1 MPGVSQP
8 RPATDP
14 ARIRVIARGVDPAI
28 FDPDGVTAERVIR
41 LSGAWR
47 VPDGQPTI
55 MLPGRLT
62 RWKGQGVAIDAL
74 ARMRNRDALLGLVGA
89 HQGRAAYLRELMA
102 RAESLGVGPRVHIV
116 GDCDDMPAALMLP
129 DVAGNAST
137 G

>member
-14 ARIRVIARGVDPAI
+14 ARIRVIPRGVAPAI
-28 FDPDGVTAERVIR
+28 FDPDAVSAERVIR

-74 ARMRNRDALLGLVGA
+74 TRMRNRDAVLVLVGA
-89 HQGRAAYLRELMA
+89 NQGRAASLRALMA
-102 RAESLGVGPRVHIV
+102 RAESL
-116 GDCDDMPAALMLP
+116 A
-129 DVAGNAST
+129 
-137 G
+137 

>member
-14 ARIRVIARGVDPAI
+14 ARIRVIPRGVDPSI
-28 FDPDGVTAERVIR
+28 FDPDAVSAERVIR

-74 ARMRNRDALLGLVGA
+74 ARMRNRDPVLVLLGADQGPTPYLPRLLA
-89 HQGRAAYLRELMA
+89 H
-102 RAESLGVGPRVHIV
+102 
-116 GDCDDMPAALMLP
+116 
-129 DVAGNAST
+129 
-137 G
+137 